1 MRKKRKCKCK
11 GCTAQPA
18 TACHKETQALS
29 PETLWVESENDSDS
43 IAYDNVT
50 KKKTLRL
57 PKAW

>member
-11 GCTAQPA
+11 
-18 TACHKETQALS
+18 ACLTGKPCLNETQMIS
-29 PETLWVESENDSDS
+29 VESLWVESENDSDS